1 MNSDN
6 NNNIAVYIDADNA
19 NSKDFLMVYNEIKKY
34 GNVITGRI
42 YGDWT
47 RDDIKNWREVSIEYS
62 FQTMNCFNLTKKNST
77 DIYLICDLMDDLHKN
92 NNIDIFII
100 VSSDSDFTEPARRI
114 RTNGKKVFGIG
125 RKDTPKMLKNSC
137 DKFIV
142 NENLKET
149 SFKKLDYKFHY
160 VNENIKK
167 KNILSKVF
175 EENKVLSLKEFSNN
189 FANFENVELIGLIK
203 IVDNHV
209 YYIKDIF
216 DTIQDLFENSD
227 TNILNIGYIKE
238 ILMRKDSTFDLRNYG
253 FSSMKKFLSK
263 IFIDEFEI
271 TNDNN
276 NISIRQKR
284 C

>member
-189 FANFENVELIGLIK
+189 FVNFENVELIGLIK
-203 IVDNHV
+203 IVDNNV